1 MFLVSPWLELHIDF
15 QTIHFADFEQFI
27 VVSYFANFGQVKMD
41 SVWFFY
47 DFRQVTVILLSL
59 GKTCLEDD
67 SNPLRLIKIQD
78 PRV

>member
-15 QTIHFADFEQFI
+15 QTIHFADFEQFK

-41 SVWFFY
+41 CLVFY

-78 PRV
+78 PRA